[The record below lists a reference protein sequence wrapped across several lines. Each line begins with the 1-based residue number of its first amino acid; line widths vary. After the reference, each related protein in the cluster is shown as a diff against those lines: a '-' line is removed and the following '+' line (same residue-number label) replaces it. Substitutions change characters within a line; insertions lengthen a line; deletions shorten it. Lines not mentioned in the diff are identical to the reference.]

1 MSRLST
7 RMSIDQGSFKEIKP
21 PATTLNKLRHFI
33 GASFFGKANNKAIE
47 SQPASIPEI
56 QIEQPTQTISFFQTN
71 NHMTNLEII
80 SNPCSGYQG
89 AYVPELSRN
98 QYVIR
103 QDKLNDIQRFVV
115 KDSTTQV
122 IVI

>member
-1 MSRLST
+1 MILKYDKQMHKMRLDV
-7 RMSIDQGSFKEIKP
+7 I
-21 PATTLNKLRHFI
+21 
-33 GASFFGKANNKAIE
+33 GKANNKAIE